1 MREDQRALTLLER
14 LAALREGIAVGYVPL
29 AAAQTD
35 VRKLTVTESHPLMLP
50 EAAWGKIKVGAR
62 TPPVRVREGWL
73 AFIDGVDELEYPSGA
88 ALMRYCAG
96 VIIQGA
102 EANAPSISTSEWRI
116 VKSARGRLDLCPEN
130 GCAVCP
136 SMVKW

>member
-1 MREDQRALTLLER
+1 VREDQRALTLLER

-73 AFIDGVDELEYPSGA
+73 AFIDGVDELEHPSGA
-88 ALMRYCAG
+88 ALMRYCAPG
-96 VIIQGA
+96 IAGEVHGTVGA
-102 EANAPSISTSEWRI
+102 RRFPHRNRCPRRT
-116 VKSARGRLDLCPEN
+116 RLRYLLRN
-130 GCAVCP
+130 GGL
-136 SMVKW
+136 

>member
-1 MREDQRALTLLER
+1 
-14 LAALREGIAVGYVPL
+14 
-29 AAAQTD
+29 
-35 VRKLTVTESHPLMLP
+35 MLP
-50 EAAWGKIKVGAR
+50 EAAWGRIKVGAR

-73 AFIDGVDELEYPSGA
+73 AFIDGVDELEHPSGA

-102 EANAPSISTSEWRI
+102 EECAFDIYFGMADCEIG
-116 VKSARGRLDLCPEN
+116 RGRLDLCPEN
-130 GCAVCP
+130 GCAMCP

>member
-1 MREDQRALTLLER
+1 
-14 LAALREGIAVGYVPL
+14 
-29 AAAQTD
+29 
-35 VRKLTVTESHPLMLP
+35 MLP
-50 EAAWGKIKVGAR
+50 EAAWGRIKVGAR

-73 AFIDGVDELEYPSGA
+73 AFIDGVDELEHPSGA

-102 EANAPSISTSEWRI
+102 ERLDRVISRSPGPASSAGLPARSTVPSRHVVFPTAIDARGERAFDI
-116 VKSARGRLDLCPEN
+116 YFGMADCEIGRGRLDLCPEN
-130 GCAVCP
+130 GCAMCP